1 MTDDGVP
8 VPINTAPK
16 SQYGASTATNGHWLH
31 DLAGPAQYVPAPQD
45 CGKAIAPDLQKAP
58 QAELGSMIIKGPTP
72 STRAL
77 RNRVASGGDG

>member
-45 CGKAIAPDLQKAP
+45 CGKAIAPDLQAP
-58 QAELGSMIIKGPTP
+58 ASRTRIHDHQGTNPVNTGPAKP
-72 STRAL
+72 
-77 RNRVASGGDG
+77 GGERR